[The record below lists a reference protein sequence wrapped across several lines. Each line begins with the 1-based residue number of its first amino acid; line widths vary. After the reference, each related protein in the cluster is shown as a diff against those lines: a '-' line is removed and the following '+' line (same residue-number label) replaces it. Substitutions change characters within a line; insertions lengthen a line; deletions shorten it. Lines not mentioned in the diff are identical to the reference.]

1 MFIGVYNIP
10 NLVSLLGLVLS
21 LMSCFLS
28 YNNYL
33 NLAIICFM
41 YAGLC
46 DMFDGFLARKKEMND
61 EDKLFGIQLDSI
73 VDVVSFGVAPAMI
86 AFHIGFTT
94 FIDYL
99 ILIFYVCCAAMR
111 LAYFNVHGTK
121 SDGKRKYYTGLPV
134 TFSAMIF
141 PFVYIT
147 SFWGNDLLYN
157 NLVRLTFITIS
168 ILFILRIP
176 VPKLGGLFYVLA
188 PFVTLF
194 LTFFWLYI
202 K

>member
-10 NLVSLLGLVLS
+10 NIVSLLGLILS

-28 YNNYL
+28 YNNQL

-41 YAGLC
+41 YAGIC
-46 DMFDGFLARKKEMND
+46 DMFDGFLARKTDMKE
-61 EDKLFGIQLDSI
+61 EDKLFGVQLDSI
-73 VDVVSFGVAPAMI
+73 VDVVSFGVAPTMI
-86 AFHIGFTT
+86 AFHVGFTS
-94 FIDYL
+94 FIDYF
-99 ILIFYVCCAAMR
+99 ILAFYVCCAAMR
-111 LAYFNVHGTK
+111 LAYFNIHGTK

-147 SFWGNDLLYN
+147 YFLGNDSLYS
-157 NLVRLTFITIS
+157 NLVRVTFIVVS
-168 ILFILRIP
+168 IMFILKIP
-176 VPKLGGLFYVLA
+176 IPKPGGAFYILA
-188 PFVTLF
+188 PFVAFF
-194 LTFFWLYI
+194 LTIFWLSI